1 MARALGIIPARYASS
16 RFPGKPLASLSGKP
30 MLQHVYER
38 ASRARRLEQVWVAT
52 DDPRI
57 FDAVTRFGGHAVM
70 TRPDHPS
77 GSDRVAEAAA
87 LPQAAF
93 AGVVVNVQG
102 DQPLLDPQALD
113 ALVEAFDGA
122 PPPEMATLFEPLR
135 SSAELMD
142 PHVAKAVAD
151 ARGNALYF
159 SRSPIPYYRDPHEAM
174 REMGAGPAAAAAAR
188 PDGLDGWLKH
198 VGVYAFRRDVL
209 FEFTRLAPGRLERL
223 EGLEQLR
230 ALEAGYTIRLVPSAG
245 HSLSVE
251 TPDDIEK
258 AEAIL
263 GSRVTT

>member
-1 MARALGIIPARYASS
+1 
-16 RFPGKPLASLSGKP
+16 
-30 MLQHVYER
+30 MLQHVCER
-38 ASRARRLEQVWVAT
+38 AARARRLEQVWVAT
-52 DDPRI
+52 DDRRI
-57 FDAVTRFGGHAVM
+57 FDAVARFGGHAVM

-87 LPQAAF
+87 LPEAAF
-93 AGVVVNVQG
+93 ASVVVNVQG
-102 DQPLLDPQALD
+102 DQPLLDPGALD
-113 ALVEAFDGA
+113 ALVAAFDEN
-122 PPPEMATLFEPLR
+122 PQPEMATLFEPLG
-135 SSAELMD
+135 SARELLD
-142 PHVAKAVAD
+142 PNVAKVVAD

-159 SRSPIPYYRDPHEAM
+159 SRSPIPYYRGPQEPM
-174 REMGAGPAAAAAAR
+174 REMGAGQAELAAAR
-188 PDGLDGWLKH
+188 REGLDGWLKH

-230 ALEAGYTIRLVPSAG
+230 ALEAGYQIRLVPSAG

-251 TPDDIEK
+251 TPDDLEK